1 MNIYL
6 KVLILY
12 CNLKVLSKENSNEN
26 KKKKQVISHCEVWLN
41 FIVLGHAKKIAAK
54 IQLTIRPENS
64 HRVRLHDD
72 ICQIMPKIIIQFDGN
87 KENPTIHENNR

>member
-1 MNIYL
+1 MQ
-6 KVLILY
+6 K
-12 CNLKVLSKENSNEN
+12 
-26 KKKKQVISHCEVWLN
+26 
-41 FIVLGHAKKIAAK
+41 IVAK

-87 KENPTIHENNR
+87 KDNHKIHENNMKIR